1 MDDTSEP
8 RSRNAGDP
16 RHLPRWAAWVAA
28 DDVFALAEGPVWD
41 QPRRRVLWVDIDA
54 GTVHE
59 GRLDGDRIVRTA
71 SHPVDRTVGAV
82 ACSRAGDLLVAAAQ
96 ALVVLTGTGQRLP
109 GPAILPPG
117 SPRRLNDGRC
127 DPAGAFLVG
136 SMALDGDGGHE
147 VLVRVERDG
156 RVTVLDSDLTLS
168 NGLAWSPDGG
178 RMYSIDSTP
187 GTVWVR
193 GYDAVTGVVGPR
205 RELLRITDGDP
216 DGMCV
221 DVEGHLWIA
230 VWGTGQVRRYT
241 PDGVLAGI
249 IDVPAPHTSSVAFVG
264 DDLDLLLITSAT
276 ADLTSDQ
283 AARHPDSGRLF
294 LARVGTTGLPATPWA
309 GR

>member
-1 MDDTSEP
+1 MDTSP
-8 RSRNAGDP
+8 ATPSGAV
-16 RHLPRWAAWVAA
+16 PRWAASVATA
-28 DDVFALAEGPVWD
+28 DVFALAEGPVWD
-41 QPRRRVLWVDIDA
+41 PPRRRLLWVDIEA

-71 SHPVDRTVGAV
+71 SHRIDRTVGAV
-82 ACSRAGDLLVAAAQ
+82 VCSRAGDLLVAAAK
-96 ALVVLTGTGQRLP
+96 ALVVVTVTGGRLA
-109 GPAILPPG
+109 GPAILPPD
-117 SPRRLNDGRC
+117 SSRRLNDGKC

-136 SMALDGDGGHE
+136 SMSLDGGRGRE

-156 RVTVLDSDLTLS
+156 VVTVLDEDLTLS

-178 RMYSIDSTP
+178 RMYSIDSGP

-193 GYDAVTGVVGPR
+193 SYDATSGAVGPR
-205 RELLRITDGDP
+205 RELLSIRDGTP

-230 VWGTGQVRRYT
+230 VWGAGQVRRYT
-241 PDGVLAGI
+241 PDGILAGI
-249 IDVPAPHTSSVAFVG
+249 IDVPAPRTSSVTFVG
-264 DDLDLLLITSAT
+264 DDHDLLLITTAS

-283 AARHPDSGRLF
+283 VARYPDSGRLF